1 MSCIARRWWKNCT
14 ELPLGWN
21 LLNIHLKNLN
31 FLANLFP
38 TVPSRGGGA
47 YRRPRLKQQK
57 TQTEITEDPNWNN
70 SRLYLKQHFTFLHFD
85 QLSSLGLLGQ
95 SSEVECN
102 PKMSISLFDDLGPLL
117 SHFGWLSL
125 LGLLGRSSEVERNWK
140 MNILSFQWLR
150 GPFFTFQ
157 SNFVAPIAWM
167 IIRILT

>member
-1 MSCIARRWWKNCT
+1 MSCIARRWWKNWT

-38 TVPSRGGGA
+38 TFPSRGGGA

-70 SRLYLKQHFTFLHFD
+70 RRLYLKQHFTFLHFD

-117 SHFGWLSL
+117 SHFSRLSL
-125 LGLLGRSSEVERNWK
+125 LGLLSQSSEVEHNPK
-140 MNILSFQWLR
+140 MSISSYDDLGGLFSHFSQILSLR
-150 GPFFTFQ
+150 LLGWSSEF
-157 SNFVAPIAWM
+157 
-167 IIRILT
+167 